1 MKDPEKHRKED
12 TPRSAE
18 APADDASAE
27 PGVAAAPPRPPEER
41 IVEIESRLAE
51 SERER
56 NGLRED
62 YLRAL
67 ADLENYRKR
76 AVRERDEVGARARA
90 EAIAPF
96 LEILDDLE
104 RALGEAGTDGGPL
117 GTGVGLIRDKLEALL
132 RRVGVT
138 PIETAGARFDP
149 ALHESFGGIA
159 SAEAEP
165 HTIVQELRRGY
176 LIDGR
181 VLRPARVLIAL
192 PAEGGSPPSD
202 AE

>member
-1 MKDPEKHRKED
+1 MKDPEKRHTED

-18 APADDASAE
+18 PRADGAPPEPSA
-27 PGVAAAPPRPPEER
+27 GAAPPRPAEER

-56 NGLRED
+56 SGLRDD

-76 AVRERDEVGARARA
+76 TARERDEVGARSRA
-90 EAIAPF
+90 ETLAPF

-104 RALGEAGTDGGPL
+104 RALGEAGSDGGPL
-117 GTGVGLIRDKLEALL
+117 GTGVGLIRDKMEALL
-132 RRVGVT
+132 RRLGVT
-138 PIETAGARFDP
+138 PIETAGAQFDP
-149 ALHESFGGIA
+149 ALHESFGGIT
-159 SAEAEP
+159 STGSEP
-165 HTIVQELRRGY
+165 HTILQELRRGY

-181 VLRPARVLIAL
+181 VLRPARVLIVL
-192 PAEGGSPPSD
+192 PAEGESSQSD